1 MSTGTTDTSPENNG
15 ASYTIPTPLIIGLT
29 GGTGSGKT
37 TVANSIIATAQ
48 DDIVVLPQD
57 MYYKDQSDLPT
68 EVRRMTNYDQPNAFD
83 TDLLVQHVDA
93 LIAGQ
98 AIERPVYDFSQDN
111 RSEETV
117 SITPKAVILI
127 EGILVLHSE
136 RLRERMALKVFV
148 DAPPDERFIRR
159 LERDVSERNRSPES
173 VIKQYR
179 NTVKPMHDLFIEPTK
194 QHADIIMPIGG
205 KNKVALRVITS
216 FIKDVL
222 ASS

>member
-1 MSTGTTDTSPENNG
+1 
-15 ASYTIPTPLIIGLT
+15 
-29 GGTGSGKT
+29 
-37 TVANSIIATAQ
+37 
-48 DDIVVLPQD
+48 

-83 TDLLVQHVDA
+83 TDLLVEHVDA
-93 LIAGQ
+93 LIAGKS
-98 AIERPVYDFSQDN
+98 IERPVYDFSQDN
-111 RSEETV
+111 RSKETV
-117 SITPKAVILI
+117 SILPKAVILI

>member
-1 MSTGTTDTSPENNG
+1 MSTNSNTSNSLPV
-15 ASYTIPTPLIIGLT
+15 PLIIGLT

-37 TVANSIIATAQ
+37 TVASSIIETAK
-48 DDIVVLPQD
+48 DDIVILPQD
-57 MYYKDQSDLPT
+57 MYYKDQSDLPA
-68 EVRRMTNYDQPNAFD
+68 EVRRLTNYDQPNAFD
-83 TDLLVQHVDA
+83 TDLLVEHIDA

-98 AIERPVYDFSQDN
+98 AIERPVYNFSQDN
-111 RSEETV
+111 RSSDTV
-117 SITPKAVILI
+117 RILPKAVILI
-127 EGILVLHSE
+127 EGILVLHDA

-159 LERDVSERNRSPES
+159 LERDVSERNRSSES

-205 KNKVALRVITS
+205 KNKVALQVITA

-222 ASS
+222 SNTS

>member
-1 MSTGTTDTSPENNG
+1 LSTNSN
-15 ASYTIPTPLIIGLT
+15 ASNSLPVPLIIGLT

-37 TVANSIIATAQ
+37 TVAKSIIETAK
-48 DDIVVLPQD
+48 DDIVILPQD

-68 EVRRMTNYDQPNAFD
+68 EVRRLTNYDQPNAFD
-83 TDLLVQHVDA
+83 TDLLVEHIDE

-111 RSEETV
+111 RSSDTV
-117 SITPKAVILI
+117 RILPKAVILI
-127 EGILVLHSE
+127 EGILVLHDA

-159 LERDVSERNRSPES
+159 LERDVSERNRSSES

-205 KNKVALRVITS
+205 KNKVALQVITA

-222 ASS
+222 SNAS